1 MSTHLISYFKHY
13 RPELF
18 IVLGDRRPLPQVEQ
32 TRLVSKGMVEIPE
45 FSFKRMAEIL
55 PAANS
60 QPCPILVGDR
70 TPPGQ
75 SLARQQGD
83 SHLDNLR
90 RLCHPR
96 HFTKLLDVK
105 RPICQLLGVPIKLL
119 GLLQFNFRP
128 S

>member
-1 MSTHLISYFKHY
+1 MCTHQIAYFQHY

-18 IVLGDRRPLPQVEQ
+18 VLLGDRRLLPQVKQ
-32 TRLVSKGMVEIPE
+32 ARLVAQGMVEIPE
-45 FSFKRMAEIL
+45 FSFKRMAKIL
-55 PAANS
+55 PAANT

-96 HFTKLLDVK
+96 HFAKLLDVE

-119 GLLQFNFRP
+119 GLLQFNI
-128 S
+128 